1 MMMLTKYDFALWE
14 IGRCTE
20 YDIEVENQ
28 MRKTISLLQDKI
40 SLLNQIRIENDV
52 TLTLEIVPTIYVGS
66 TNPCLAPPLD
76 VIDFCHATRT
86 NIDIDMYILSFT

>member
-1 MMMLTKYDFALWE
+1 
-14 IGRCTE
+14 
-20 YDIEVENQ
+20 

-52 TLTLEIVPTIYVGS
+52 TLTLEIVPTIYAGS
-66 TNPCLAPPLD
+66 TNPCLAPSLD

-86 NIDIDMYILSFT
+86 NIDIDMYVYGSDNK